1 MKDYHYTV
9 LVIGF
14 ALAFGILHLVRR
26 DHIYIRQGLFWIVT
40 ALVSLLFA
48 MWPYLIDEF
57 GRVLGIAYPP
67 TLFFLVAII
76 VLVLKAL
83 FGDIALTKVR
93 RDLRRLN
100 QRLALLEAEHPAGRG
115 GSEAGNG
122 GSAVT
127 AGAAEQRERRDAPAP
142 AERRAQGL

>member
-26 DHIYIRQGLFWIVT
+26 DHIYIRQGLFWIIT

-57 GRVLGIAYPP
+57 GRLLGIAYPP

-76 VLVLKAL
+76 VLVVKAL

-100 QRLALLEAEHPAGRG
+100 QRIALLEAEHPAAHR
-115 GSEAGNG
+115 EA
-122 GSAVT
+122 SPD
-127 AGAAEQRERRDAPAP
+127 AGADSPPPAVDQLRP
-142 AERRAQGL
+142 HGDIAASVERRAQGL

>member
-40 ALVSLLFA
+40 AMVSLLFA
-48 MWPYLIDEF
+48 MWPYLIDEL
-57 GRVLGIAYPP
+57 GRLLGIAYPP
-67 TLFFLVAII
+67 TLFLLVAII

-83 FGDIALTKVR
+83 FADIALTKVR
-93 RDLRRLN
+93 RDVRRLN
-100 QRLALLEAEHPAGRG
+100 QRIALMEAEHPATEARTPQGDNVAPLPLDVAADSP
-115 GSEAGNG
+115 GSP
-122 GSAVT
+122 V
-127 AGAAEQRERRDAPAP
+127 
-142 AERRAQGL
+142 ERRAKGL